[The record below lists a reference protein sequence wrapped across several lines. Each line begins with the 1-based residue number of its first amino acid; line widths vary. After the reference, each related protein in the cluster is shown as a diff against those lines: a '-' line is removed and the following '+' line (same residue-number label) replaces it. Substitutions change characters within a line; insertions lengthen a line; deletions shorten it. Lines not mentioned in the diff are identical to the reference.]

1 MLILFVRLGIGAMST
16 KVYLRYNLLFSRL
29 AVYIILIEV
38 PLLSAWHRVMS
49 CDLVLVYHQ

>member
-16 KVYLRYNLLFSRL
+16 KVYLRYNLLFSHL

-49 CDLVLVYHQ
+49 CDLVLVYYQ

>member
-1 MLILFVRLGIGAMST
+1 MLILFVHLGIGDMST
-16 KVYLRYNLLFSRL
+16 KVYLRYDLLFSRL

-49 CDLVLVYHQ
+49 CDLMLIYLQ